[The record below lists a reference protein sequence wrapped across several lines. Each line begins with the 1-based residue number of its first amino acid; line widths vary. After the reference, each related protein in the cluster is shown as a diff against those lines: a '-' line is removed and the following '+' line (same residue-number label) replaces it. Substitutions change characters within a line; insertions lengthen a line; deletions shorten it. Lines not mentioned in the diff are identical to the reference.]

1 MKLTKILSQLILEGN
16 EDTKPIA
23 GFEYGGNQITLYT
36 TWHQSIKREGY
47 KSLDEIVD
55 MYEYNSIY
63 KPKYYDRIGVPNDL
77 IKRIFIKNFSTIQN
91 KMSKLSLVRPDNT
104 MIFVKRVGES
114 YELPEHMNYAEM
126 VLLTEDLENYKIVTS
141 AFSKYGDYLKKFGE
155 NKNKNSPK
163 VYL

>member
-23 GFEYGGNQITLYT
+23 GFEYGGNQITLYS
-36 TWHQSIKREGY
+36 TWHQSIDREGY

-55 MYEYNSIY
+55 IYEYNSAYNPTYY
-63 KPKYYDRIGVPNDL
+63 KRTGVPNEL

-91 KMSKLSLVRPDNT
+91 KMSKLSLVRPNNT
-104 MIFVKRVGES
+104 IIFIKRVGER
-114 YELPEHMNYAEM
+114 YELPEIMNYAEM
-126 VLLTEDLENYKIVTS
+126 VLLTEDLENYKIITS
-141 AFSKYGDYLKKFGE
+141 AFSENGDYLKNFG
-155 NKNKNSPK
+155 KNKNSPK